1 MPVRFPQISDNGFGG
16 WKCDTYEGYALCVTD
31 HQVSMFDLP
40 RDADGSWKGR
50 KAGLAAYA
58 AKIMAEVDPAAY
70 DDIEDLLDAML
81 AVERPE
87 FNYA

>member
-1 MPVRFPQISDNGFGG
+1 MPVGFPVVDGYDRY
-16 WKCDTYEGYALCVTD
+16 DTFDEYALCVAD
-31 HQVSMFDLP
+31 NHVSMIELP

-50 KAGLAAYA
+50 EAGLAAYA

-70 DDIEDLLDAML
+70 DDLEDLLDAMM

-87 FNYA
+87 FKYA